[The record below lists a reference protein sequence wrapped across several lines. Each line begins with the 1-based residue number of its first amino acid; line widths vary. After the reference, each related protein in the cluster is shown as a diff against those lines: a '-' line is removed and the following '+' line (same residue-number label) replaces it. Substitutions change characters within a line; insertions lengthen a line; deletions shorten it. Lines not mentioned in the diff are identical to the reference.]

1 MIIVVVDSIY
11 MRTDILGETRACQN
25 FNVSKHIYIKEAAK
39 SAKLCFAELP
49 FKEH

>member
-1 MIIVVVDSIY
+1 
-11 MRTDILGETRACQN
+11 MRRDILRETRACRN
-25 FNVSKHIYIKEAAK
+25 LYVSKHIYIKEAAK

>member
-11 MRTDILGETRACQN
+11 MRTDILGETRACRN
-25 FNVSKHIYIKEAAK
+25 LNVSKQIYIKEAAK
-39 SAKLCFAELP
+39 SAKLCFAELS